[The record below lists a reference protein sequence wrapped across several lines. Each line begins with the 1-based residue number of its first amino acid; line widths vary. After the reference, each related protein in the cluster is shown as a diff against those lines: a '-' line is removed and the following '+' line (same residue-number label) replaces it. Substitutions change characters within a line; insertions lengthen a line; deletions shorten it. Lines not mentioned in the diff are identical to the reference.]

1 MTSSQYGPYAWGRTR
16 ATMAGT
22 EGSETARWSKP
33 QRTGPSSDWS
43 LQPDSMK
50 LDSLRISSWCREYV
64 PGPCTHRPSHHES
77 RLHPKSASQPAREG
91 VA

>member
-43 LQPDSMK
+43 LQPHSMK
-50 LDSLRISSWCREYV
+50 LDSLVTAHQQLV
-64 PGPCTHRPSHHES
+64 P
-77 RLHPKSASQPAREG
+77 
-91 VA
+91 

>member
-1 MTSSQYGPYAWGRTR
+1 MTSSQYGPYAWGSTR

-22 EGSETARWSKP
+22 EGRETARWSKT

-50 LDSLRISSWCREYV
+50 LDSLVTAHQQLV
-64 PGPCTHRPSHHES
+64 P
-77 RLHPKSASQPAREG
+77 
-91 VA
+91 

>member
-22 EGSETARWSKP
+22 EGRQAARRSES
-33 QRTGPSSDWS
+33 QRAGPSSDWS

-50 LDSLRISSWCREYV
+50 LDSLVTAHQQLV
-64 PGPCTHRPSHHES
+64 P
-77 RLHPKSASQPAREG
+77 
-91 VA
+91 